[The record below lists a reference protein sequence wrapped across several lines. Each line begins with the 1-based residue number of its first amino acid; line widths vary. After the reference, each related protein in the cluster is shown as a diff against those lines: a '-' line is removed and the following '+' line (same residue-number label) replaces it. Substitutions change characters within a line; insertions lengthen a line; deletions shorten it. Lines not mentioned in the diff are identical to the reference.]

1 MTGAEALQAYKDG
14 KKIRVTTWLPQHYL
28 SNPDGEPSYS
38 ESKHTFYDFFYC
50 NESTT
55 SDGIVELIDTLLQE
69 LIHDDWEVVE

>member
-1 MTGAEALQAYKDG
+1 
-14 KKIRVTTWLPQHYL
+14 L
-28 SNPDGEPSYS
+28 STPDGEPSYS